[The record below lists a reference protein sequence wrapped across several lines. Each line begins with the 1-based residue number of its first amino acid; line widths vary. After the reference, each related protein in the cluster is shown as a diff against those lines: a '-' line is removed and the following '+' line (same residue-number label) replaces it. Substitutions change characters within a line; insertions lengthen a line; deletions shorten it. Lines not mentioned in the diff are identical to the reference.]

1 MIDSLLN
8 VRIGVMEAEMDVE
21 SPGSTGGQVKSRG
34 GGVEPAGDG
43 AREGGREETLKGSG
57 DGGKEGQ
64 GRLE

>member
-8 VRIGVMEAEMDVE
+8 VQIGVMEAEMDVE

-43 AREGGREETLKGSG
+43 TREGGK
-57 DGGKEGQ
+57 
-64 GRLE
+64 